1 MKAEHQFASFK
12 VRLVTGTFAIQ
23 LVVCSIALICKAL
36 KPVLEVPRQCQ
47 RIFLLPFQLSRM
59 PVRHLPGFSVSSG
72 NAEREEPVTL
82 LYLIKEGQGRKRM
95 GRESH
100 ENCAPVPLL
109 VHIYCHLQSWGTA
122 LPKTQTL
129 CTSRICSFFFV
140 AVLFLPELV
149 YFLVAVFP
157 LLYLSKVLACT
168 PQTEVSFPIAEVA
181 GKAMF
186 YLVF

>member
-1 MKAEHQFASFK
+1 MKAEHQFTSFK

-122 LPKTQTL
+122 PPKAQTL
-129 CTSRICSFFFV
+129 CTSRICSFFFCCCSV
-140 AVLFLPELV
+140 SSGISLF
-149 YFLVAVFP
+149 F
-157 LLYLSKVLACT
+157 SC
-168 PQTEVSFPIAEVA
+168 SFPSPIPFK
-181 GKAMF
+181 GF
-186 YLVF
+186 GLYPPDWGFLSYCWGYW